1 MITIK
6 IGYVPGTIKE
16 YALNGT
22 CSVKSAL
29 DTSGV
34 DFSGY
39 EVRRNGV
46 TVSAMATTF
55 VQNGDTL
62 LLVKKVKSA

>member
-6 IGYVPGTIKE
+6 IGHVPGTIKE

-29 DTSGV
+29 EQSNVTYAG
-34 DFSGY
+34 F
-39 EVRRNGV
+39 EVRRNGI
-46 TVSAMATTF
+46 TVDAMASTY